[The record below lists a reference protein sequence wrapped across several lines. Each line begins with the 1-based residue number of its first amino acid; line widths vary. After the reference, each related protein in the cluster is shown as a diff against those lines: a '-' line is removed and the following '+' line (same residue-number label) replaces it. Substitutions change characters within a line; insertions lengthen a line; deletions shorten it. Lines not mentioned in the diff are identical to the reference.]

1 MTPTLFGRWQMRLFL
16 LPTVGL
22 LVSLPFALGLFSPKS
37 VSYLTLL
44 IYMGVCGVTS
54 DIVTQQ
60 FQKLRWDSDWPGLLQ
75 LAGALVE
82 GGILALLLKVNRLPG
97 INTDS
102 LPIQWLLLQY
112 SIASLLMFFAA
123 HSLLRVLFPHSRYR
137 GGQWL

>member
-37 VSYLTLL
+37 FSYLVLP
-44 IYMGVCGVTS
+44 IYMGICGIISDLVTNQ
-54 DIVTQQ
+54 V
-60 FQKLRWDSDWPGLLQ
+60 QKLRWDSDWPGLLQ
-75 LAGALVE
+75 LIGALLE
-82 GGILALLLKVNRLPG
+82 GGILALLLKINQLPG
-97 INTDS
+97 INTNS

-112 SIASLLMFFAA
+112 VIASLMMFFVA

>member
-37 VSYLTLL
+37 FSYLVLL
-44 IYMGVCGVTS
+44 IYMGICGIIS

-60 FQKLRWDSDWPGLLQ
+60 IQKLRWDSDWPGLLQ
-75 LAGALVE
+75 LAGAVVE
-82 GGILALLLKVNRLPG
+82 GGILALLLKVNQLPG
-97 INTDS
+97 INTNS

-112 SIASLLMFFAA
+112 SIASLMMFFAA